1 MNLVHSVAKAISV
14 PFQASSAVN
23 VTIPI
28 AASWNQ
34 LMSKSASAAFS
45 SSVPGDSNRESSHP
59 SARKLAKLE
68 PVSAEDDS
76 KAGHGNAPWQVTGM
90 GLGSDPACSDA
101 DVFALEE
108 KDVDLDSMMRQ
119 LQGSVNTREVEQAK
133 LVDVQDPELRELG
146 RTKED
151 QLRYAFRSF
160 YDQRSKSNPKDLA
173 TELANKIGVDPNT
186 FWQALKHTSLP
197 SKAVEHQVS
206 EKEYIKRAVWPMPE
220 TEPTLP

>member
-108 KDVDLDSMMRQ
+108 KVSYNEHLGLSTSMWECMLTPLMKYSAYSKPPDNDNTMNWGIFLVCYIFPSRSLD
-119 LQGSVNTREVEQAK
+119 
-133 LVDVQDPELRELG
+133 
-146 RTKED
+146 
-151 QLRYAFRSF
+151 F
-160 YDQRSKSNPKDLA
+160 
-173 TELANKIGVDPNT
+173 
-186 FWQALKHTSLP
+186 
-197 SKAVEHQVS
+197 
-206 EKEYIKRAVWPMPE
+206 
-220 TEPTLP
+220 